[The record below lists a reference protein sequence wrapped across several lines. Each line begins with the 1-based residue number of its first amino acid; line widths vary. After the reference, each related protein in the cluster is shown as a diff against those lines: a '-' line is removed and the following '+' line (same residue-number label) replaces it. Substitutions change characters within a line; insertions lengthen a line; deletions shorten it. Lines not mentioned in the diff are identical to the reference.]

1 MRKNILLIAAILCAA
16 CSGGPSQKD
25 IDSLNSKID
34 SIAKVSESQAK
45 TIKTLRD
52 SVSIL
57 VFPADQRLNEINT
70 LVASADFSSA
80 RKKIAELKKVFP
92 KSEEAKACEGIET
105 SISAKE
111 AAVKAEA
118 ERIKALGF
126 KAITAKTSFKVGYN
140 TVNLS
145 SISVGNTFVHDAY
158 SDEYYYNTADRGNK
172 YVTAAMSITSTDKD
186 PKLPQCAIYSVSG
199 DKMNLEET
207 FLTEFARWRDYGA
220 YLGNYHDNSND
231 FSKVSTVKFKIGAE
245 VSASVTTKPYAIVCK
260 NKNVLTSSY
269 DRFANPPASYS
280 GYASYPSTLKVE
292 DFEKDYILVKLFNL

>member
-1 MRKNILLIAAILCAA
+1 MRKNIILFASVLCAA
-16 CSGGPSQKD
+16 CTGGPSQKD
-25 IDSLNSKID
+25 IDNLNSKID
-34 SIAKVSESQAK
+34 SITKVSESQSE
-45 TIKTLRD
+45 TIKSLRD
-52 SVSIL
+52 SISIL
-57 VFPADQRLNEINT
+57 AFPADQRLNEINT
-70 LVASADFSSA
+70 LVASENFSAA

-92 KSEEAKACEGIET
+92 KSEEANACADIES

-111 AAVKAEA
+111 AAAKAEA

-140 TVNLS
+140 TVNIS

-158 SDEYYYNTADRGNK
+158 GSEYYYNTADRGNK
-172 YVTAAMSITSTDKD
+172 FVTAAMSITSTNKD
-186 PKLPQCAIYSVSG
+186 PKLPQCAVYSVSG
-199 DKMNLEET
+199 DKMKLVET
-207 FLTEFARWRDYGA
+207 FRTEFARWRDYGS

-231 FSKVSTVKFKIGAE
+231 FAKVSTVNFKIGAE
-245 VSASVTTKPYAIVCK
+245 VSTTVTTKPYAIVCM

-280 GYASYPSTLKVE
+280 GYASYLSTLKVE